1 MEPKPAELQDIITY
15 TPETY
20 FSDEEVA
27 LIRQSFNG
35 PTGSKLLKVIRKAL
49 LPTISDPDLPVEE
62 LGKDMFMALVDFTK
76 LQDGEVKPVA
86 MGLQLTAKII
96 VGSLIHLKTLA
107 NVQEETKEEAARR
120 NSKNA
125 TR

>member
-1 MEPKPAELQDIITY
+1 MESKPAELQDIITY

-76 LQDGEVKPVA
+76 LQDSEVKPVA